1 MEKKSKRSAAPSKYV
16 PTTKKN
22 YGWLWGLLVV
32 IVVAAV
38 VGVSI
43 WMGVSS
49 NAKKESGASANL
61 KNAVMQVNTDKGYLE
76 FKSENLAKGAPVV
89 ELFEDPRCPGCSE
102 MSKMQGGEFVE
113 AINNGQVIMRIYLL
127 DFLNGQGLS
136 QYSTRANASLLEVAK
151 TGDAA
156 ATYRYHSILWHN
168 TPPEGRD
175 QHEYTN
181 EELADFAKEAKASKE
196 AVDKIAAGSVDTIGA
211 AKLAQ
216 KNLIEL
222 NKRMDGQGATP
233 AAFVNGKQANAGDPS
248 WLKNAIKDVKK
259 QK

>member
-1 MEKKSKRSAAPSKYV
+1 MEKKSKRSTAPSKYV

-22 YGWLWGLLVV
+22 YGWIWGLLIV

-43 WMGVSS
+43 WLGVSS
-49 NAKKESGASANL
+49 NKKQESGASANL
-61 KNAVMQVNTDKGYLE
+61 KDAVMQVNTKKGYLE

-89 ELFEDPRCPGCSE
+89 ELFEDPRCPGCSA
-102 MSKMQGGEFVE
+102 MSKMQGGEFVD
-113 AINNGQVIMRIYLL
+113 AINNGQVVMRIYLL
-127 DFLNGQGLS
+127 DFLNGQGTS

-168 TPPEGRD
+168 APPEGPEH
-175 QHEYTN
+175 HEFTN
-181 EELADFAKEAKASKE
+181 EELADFAKEAKADD
-196 AVDKIAAGSVDTIGA
+196 AAIDKIADGSVDTIGA

-216 KNLIEL
+216 KNLFEL
-222 NKRMDGQGATP
+222 NDRLDNQGSTP
-233 AAFVNGKQANAGDPS
+233 AAFVNGKHVDISDPA
-248 WLKNAIKDVKK
+248 WFKKAIKDVKK
-259 QK
+259 Q

>member
-1 MEKKSKRSAAPSKYV
+1 MEKKTKRSAAPSKYV

-49 NAKKESGASANL
+49 NQKRESGASANL
-61 KNAVMQVNTDKGYLE
+61 ENAVMQLDTDKGFLE
-76 FKSENLAKGAPVV
+76 FKSENVAKNAPVV

-102 MSKMQGGEFVE
+102 MSKIQGGEFVE
-113 AINNGQVIMRIYLL
+113 AINNGQTVMRIYLL

-136 QYSTRANASLLEVAK
+136 QYSTRANAALLEVAK

-168 TPPEGRD
+168 APPEGREH
-175 QHEYTN
+175 HEFTN
-181 EELADFAKEAKASKE
+181 QELADFAKEAKASDE
-196 AVDKIAAGSVDTIGA
+196 AVEKIATGGVDTIGA

-222 NKRMDGQGATP
+222 NDRMDGQGATP
-233 AAFVNGKQANAGDPS
+233 AVFVDGKQANAGDPD
-248 WLKNAIKDVKK
+248 WFQKAIKDVKE
-259 QK
+259 Q